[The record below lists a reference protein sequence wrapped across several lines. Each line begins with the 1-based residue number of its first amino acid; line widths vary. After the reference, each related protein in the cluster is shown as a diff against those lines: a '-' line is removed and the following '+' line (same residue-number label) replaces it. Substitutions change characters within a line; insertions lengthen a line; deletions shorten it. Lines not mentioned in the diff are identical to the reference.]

1 MIIAILL
8 FLIPVNAYAYLDP
21 GTGSFIIQLIIAAI
35 AGVSF
40 SAKIYWNKIKTK
52 FIHLLSK
59 FFKHEKN
66 GE

>member
-1 MIIAILL
+1 MIIVILL

-40 SAKIYWNKIKTK
+40 SAKIYWNKIKTM
-52 FIHLLSK
+52 FFHLLSK